1 MDVREL
7 AADYAAM
14 VAAGKMDEA
23 AMKHWSD
30 DIVTREA
37 LPGEMALTHGKA
49 ATIEKA
55 NWWLENHEVHGIRT
69 EGPFVNGDTFLII
82 MDLDVTPRG
91 GTRTT
96 MREIVG
102 YRVADDRVVEER
114 YYY

>member
-37 LPGEMALTHGKA
+37 VPGELAETHGKV
-49 ATIEKA
+49 ATLEKA
-55 NWWLENHEVHGIRT
+55 RWWYENHDVHGVRT
-69 EGPFVNGDTFLII
+69 EGPFVNGDSFLII
-82 MDLDVTPRG
+82 MDLDVTPHG
-91 GTRTT
+91 GARTS
-96 MREIVG
+96 MREIVC
-102 YRVADDRVVEER
+102 YRVAQDRVVEER